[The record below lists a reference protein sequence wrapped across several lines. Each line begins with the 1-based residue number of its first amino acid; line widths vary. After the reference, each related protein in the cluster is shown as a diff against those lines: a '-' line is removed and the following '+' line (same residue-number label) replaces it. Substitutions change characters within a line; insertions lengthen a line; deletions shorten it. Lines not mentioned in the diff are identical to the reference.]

1 MHNQA
6 MRKLSKKDKDR
17 VEKEADPFGKNG
29 GREGPRLARGG
40 EGRLSVG
47 VEWERRPVGM
57 RLRRL
62 VIEPPLFRSGDG

>member
-1 MHNQA
+1 MHNKA

-29 GREGPRLARGG
+29 GREGARLARGG

-47 VEWERRPVGM
+47 
-57 RLRRL
+57 
-62 VIEPPLFRSGDG
+62 

>member
-29 GREGPRLARGG
+29 GREGARLARGG
-40 EGRLSVG
+40 EGKLSAG
-47 VEWERRPVGM
+47 
-57 RLRRL
+57 
-62 VIEPPLFRSGDG
+62 